1 MQIAF
6 PVLVGILAAL
16 GDKAVFLVGLG
27 MVVGL
32 GTVVVYRNGFAW
44 MPWQVRTHIAWFK
57 EWALEDSD
65 AAIGALDD
73 IFDGI
78 MYGGSILLV
87 LTFFGYFILK
97 FTEAGNISDIYTLP
111 VFGNIIKSI
120 ADALG
125 IAGSLVM
132 IALLL
137 AVMVPVIILVT
148 RISRRVS
155 PSRD

>member
-32 GTVVVYRNGFAW
+32 GTVVVYKNGFAW

-65 AAIGALDD
+65 AMIQSLHDLMDAFMYLGSVALV
-73 IFDGI
+73 F
-78 MYGGSILLV
+78 MFYGFLV
-87 LTFFGYFILK
+87 LVFMN
-97 FTEAGNISDIYTLP
+97 AVNITDVTTLP
-111 VFGNIIKSI
+111 IFGSVIDEITKTLGTGATVIVVGFLMIIF
-120 ADALG
+120 
-125 IAGSLVM
+125 
-132 IALLL
+132 
-137 AVMVPVIILVT
+137 VPIIVLVT
-148 RISRRVS
+148 KLGRKTTESRS
-155 PSRD
+155 